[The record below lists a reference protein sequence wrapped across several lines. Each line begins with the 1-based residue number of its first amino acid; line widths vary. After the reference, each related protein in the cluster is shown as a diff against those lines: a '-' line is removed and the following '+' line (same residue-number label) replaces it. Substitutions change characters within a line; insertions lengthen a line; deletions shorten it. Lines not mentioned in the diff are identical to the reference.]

1 MTTFILIWTTHD
13 VSDLFL
19 HLVLQLLVIRAWQTF
34 LAQKYIIIIIISDD
48 LEEVIIIQDIVT
60 GAGNEGTIEE
70 NQEEHSSTE
79 DKLLIEKVSC
89 G

>member
-1 MTTFILIWTTHD
+1 MTN
-13 VSDLFL
+13 LFSTK
-19 HLVLQLLVIRAWQTF
+19 V
-34 LAQKYIIIIIISDD
+34 YYISDG
-48 LEEVIIIQDIVT
+48 LEEAIIIQDIVT

-70 NQEEHSSTE
+70 NQEEHSSTQ